1 MLPRR
6 KVALRVNGVQVANT
20 RVRCSQKGPELV
32 IADPLLGEFVAD
44 DGFTLELLE
53 LVHPDEIRSGLPNGG
68 WRTVSLGIFIALLRG
83 GVIRVVGYP

>member
-1 MLPRR
+1 MH
-6 KVALRVNGVQVANT
+6 LRVNGMQVRNVT
-20 RVRCSQKGPELV
+20 LRHGEKKLEVV
-32 IADPLLGEFVAD
+32 IADSLIGEFVID
-44 DGFTLELLE
+44 EGFTLELLE

>member
-1 MLPRR
+1 MITGR
-6 KVALRVNGVQVANT
+6 KVHLRVNGMQVRNVT
-20 RVRCSQKGPELV
+20 LRHGEKKLEVV
-32 IADPLLGEFVAD
+32 IADSLIGEFVID
-44 DGFTLELLE
+44 EGFTLELLE

>member
-1 MLPRR
+1 MLPAR
-6 KVALRVNGVQVANT
+6 KVGLRVNGARVANA
-20 RVRCSQKGPELV
+20 RVRSSQEGPELV
-32 IADPLLGEFVAD
+32 IVDPILGEFVTD
-44 DGFTLELLE
+44 EGFILELLE